1 MPLATGSAPANALRG
16 GTMDDDGPRFED
28 LPAWQ
33 VAMDFAM
40 AVYQATDAWP
50 EEERDGLAAELRNAA
65 VVVPSKIAAAHALT
79 EEAPA
84 LAAAA
89 YGLARTALRDVEM
102 RLHIARDLGLLE
114 AEIAAALLARVEG
127 LRPQID
133 ALLRRLPEPPV
144 EIDPFAPPFH
154 PN

>member
-1 MPLATGSAPANALRG
+1 MPLETGSAPAKALRG
-16 GTMDDDGPRFED
+16 ETMDDEGPRFED

-33 VAMDFAM
+33 AAMDFTM
-40 AVYQATDAWP
+40 AVYRATDAWP
-50 EEERDGLAAELRNAA
+50 EVERDGLAAELRHEA
-65 VVVPSKIAAAHALT
+65 VVVPSKIAAAHALS
-79 EEAPA
+79 EGSPA

-89 YGLARTALRDVEM
+89 FGLARAALRDVEM

-133 ALLRRLPEPPV
+133 ALLGGQPEPPV

>member
-1 MPLATGSAPANALRG
+1 
-16 GTMDDDGPRFED
+16 MDDEGPRFED
-28 LPAWQ
+28 LPAWRA
-33 VAMDFAM
+33 AMDFAM
-40 AVYQATDAWP
+40 AVYRATDAWP
-50 EEERDGLAAELRNAA
+50 EVERDGLAAELRHEA
-65 VVVPSKIAAAHALT
+65 VVVSSKIAAAHALS
-79 EEAPA
+79 EGAPA
-84 LAAAA
+84 LAVAAF
-89 YGLARTALRDVEM
+89 GLARAALRDVEM

-133 ALLRRLPEPPV
+133 ALLRGLPEPPV